1 MEQSSSSTFK
11 SALDPL
17 NQPTNYGHN
26 FLGSRLGFEDENKY
40 DESDPEIIILT
51 KPLNKEDYE
60 HLNNAYEYLS
70 KIQETEKLLEYVRD
84 EKEDVKEIIFYA
96 EELMMLYTKLGK
108 EMSYILM
115 GEQVSAPYLRNLLK
129 KEKIKEKN

>member
-17 NQPTNYGHN
+17 NEPSNFEDN
-26 FLGSRLGFEDENKY
+26 FLGGQRFTGENNY

-70 KIQETEKLLEYVRD
+70 KIQETEKLIEYVRD
-84 EKEDVKEIIFYA
+84 EKENIKEIIFYV
-96 EELMMLYTKLGK
+96 EKLRKFYIKLGK

-115 GEQVSAPYLRNLLK
+115 SEQVSAPYLRNVLK